1 MDAREYLNRKGV
13 PLDRDPDKPNTLE
26 EKAWERARGA
36 GHERPKVGTPHDWEE
51 WERHHEDLA
60 EGSESLEQKI
70 DKQAHRQAT
79 EHASGQAKPEA
90 GKLEENRPEAGKSET
105 SGSGVEH
112 FTPPPKA
119 KKVDAPPA
127 AEPPSSPAT
136 PALKTA
142 YYVLAVLLPP
152 LALALSGAGGRRI
165 ALGVLLTLAGW
176 LPGVI
181 LALVWLRRRFP

>member
-36 GHERPKVGTPHDWEE
+36 GHQRPKVGTPHDWEE
-51 WERHHEDLA
+51 WERYHEDLA

-70 DKQAHRQAT
+70 DKQAHRHAT

-90 GKLEENRPEAGKSET
+90 GKLEENRPEAGKSEA
-105 SGSGVEH
+105 SGRGVEH

-119 KKVDAPPA
+119 SVDVPTK
-127 AEPPSSPAT
+127 AESPSAT
-136 PALKTA
+136 PSPALKTA
-142 YYVLAVLLPP
+142 YYFLAVLLPP
-152 LALALSGAGGRRI
+152 LALVLSGAGGRRI

-181 LALVWLRRRFP
+181 VALVWLRRRFP

>member
-70 DKQAHRQAT
+70 DKQAHRQAA

-90 GKLEENRPEAGKSET
+90 NSPEAGKSEA
-105 SGSGVEH
+105 SGSGVEY
-112 FTPPPKA
+112 FTPKA
-119 KKVDAPPA
+119 KRVEAPPA
-127 AEPPSSPAT
+127 TEPPSSPAM
-136 PALKTA
+136 PALKIA
-142 YYVLAVLLPP
+142 YYFLAVLLPP